1 MSTAFRFR
9 SPTAARE
16 RVGHSA
22 ARAGAALATCGAIAQ
37 PPHRLAE
44 TGHDASRARQATGGP
59 VPTAR
64 PRAAQALVATAAEP
78 AV

>member
-9 SPTAARE
+9 TPTAARV

-22 ARAGAALATCGAIAQ
+22 ACARTALATCGAIAQ

-44 TGHDASRARQATGGP
+44 TGHDARRARQATGAP

-64 PRAAQALVATAAEP
+64 PRAAQASVATAAEL
-78 AV
+78 AA